1 MDALTVVEIIM
12 AQHFDYIAL
21 GAGSGG
27 IASANRAGMR
37 GAKVLIIEAKQVG
50 GTCVNVGCVPK
61 KVMWYGAHVAEA
73 LNLYAKDYGFDVTI
87 NKFDWSTLVD
97 NREAYIS
104 RIHDAYGRGFASNKV
119 TFLNGYGRFIN
130 NNTIEVDGEHY
141 TADHIVVA
149 TGGAPTIPD
158 IPGAEYGIDSD
169 GFFALRE
176 QPKRVA
182 VIGAGYIAVEVAGVL
197 HALGSET
204 HLLVRKHAPLRNF
217 DPILTDAL
225 VEAMATDGP
234 TLHTH
239 SVPKSVTKNT
249 DDSLTLALENGQ
261 SLTVDCLI
269 WAIGRSPSTGHI
281 GLENTDVQLD
291 AKGYVITDEQQN
303 TTAKGIYCV
312 GDIMAGGVELT
323 PVAIKAGRL
332 LSERLFGNMP
342 DAKMDYSLIPTVVFS
357 HPPIGTMG
365 LTEPEAAEKYGQ
377 DKIKVYASTFT
388 SMYSAVT
395 AHRQACKMKLVC
407 AGDNEVVV
415 GIHGIGFGMDEILQG
430 FGVAMKMG
438 ATKADFD
445 AVVAIH
451 PTGAE
456 EFVTLK

>member
-1 MDALTVVEIIM
+1 M

-27 IASANRAGMR
+27 IASANRAAMR
-37 GAKVLIIEAKQVG
+37 GAKVLIIEAKHVG

-61 KVMWYGAHVAEA
+61 KVMWYGAHVADA
-73 LNLYAKDYGFDVTI
+73 MNLYAKDYGFDVTV
-87 NKFDWSTLVD
+87 NKFDWNTLVD
-97 NREAYIS
+97 NREAYIG
-104 RIHDAYGRGFASNKV
+104 RIHEAYGRGFASNKV
-119 TFLNGYGRFIN
+119 TLLNGYGKFVN
-130 NNTIEVDGEHY
+130 NNTIEVNGEHY

-158 IPGAEYGIDSD
+158 IPGAEYGIDSN
-169 GFFALRE
+169 GFFELRH
-176 QPKRVA
+176 QPKR
-182 VIGAGYIAVEVAGVL
+182 VL

-217 DPILTDAL
+217 DPILVDAL

-239 SVPKSVTKNT
+239 STPKQVIKNA
-249 DDSLTLALENGQ
+249 DASLTLELENGN
-261 SLTVDCLI
+261 SITVDTLI
-269 WAIGRSPSTGHI
+269 WAIGRSPATGNI
-281 GLENTDVQLD
+281 GLENTDVTLN
-291 AKGYVITDEQQN
+291 AKGYVVTDEQQN

-312 GDIMAGGVELT
+312 GDIMEGGVELT
-323 PVAIKAGRL
+323 PVAVKAGRL
-332 LSERLFGNMP
+332 LSERLFGQMP
-342 DAKMDYSLIPTVVFS
+342 NAKMDYSVIPTVVFS

-365 LTEPEAAEKYGQ
+365 LTEPEAIEQYGK
-377 DKIKVYASTFT
+377 DKVKVYTSGFT
-388 SMYSAVT
+388 SMYTAVT

-445 AVVAIH
+445 SVVAIH

-456 EFVTLK
+456 EFVTMR